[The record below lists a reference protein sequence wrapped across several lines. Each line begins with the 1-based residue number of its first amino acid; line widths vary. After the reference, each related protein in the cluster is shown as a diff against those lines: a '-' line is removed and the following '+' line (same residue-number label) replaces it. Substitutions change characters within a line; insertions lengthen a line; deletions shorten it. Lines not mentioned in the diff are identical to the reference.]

1 MEKTEFV
8 VAEPG
13 GWWLVTPEYYVIEEP
28 RKEVGEALG
37 FYDLQWYLQ
46 VDKLEELHR
55 QLEAN
60 HRQLLTDLDN
70 ALDDARRLE
79 WLTSVRQ
86 AFKPDVAE
94 APAQAETV
102 EQAAPPAP
110 PPPSSSPSP
119 FAKKSAFAKK
129 EPESAPSSAAEVKL
143 EDAVKEVVTDF
154 GSPTELASE
163 LGMSETELQEI
174 LNDLPADF
182 ESRVAAEAARLAQG

>member
-1 MEKTEFV
+1 M
-8 VAEPG
+8 
-13 GWWLVTPEYYVIEEP
+13 IEEP

-70 ALDDARRLE
+70 TLDDTRRLE

-86 AFKPDVAE
+86 AFKPVVAE
-94 APAQAETV
+94 TPAEAATLQQTAPQA
-102 EQAAPPAP
+102 
-110 PPPSSSPSP
+110 PPPSSTPPSP

-129 EPESAPSSAAEVKL
+129 EPEPAPSTPQEMKL

-154 GSPTELASE
+154 GSPSELASE
-163 LGMSETELQEI
+163 LGMSETDLQEI